1 MEAETQPA
9 LFGLDPTRVERYR
22 ITPAA
27 NIDAICRELA
37 GNGGAVDVYVED
49 YGDLAV
55 VSCSGHGFVFDLGD
69 WDMWSGGPIVCM
81 VTNVACRR

>member
-1 MEAETQPA
+1 MPHHSRGEHRCHLPGGVA
-9 LFGLDPTRVERYR
+9 R
-22 ITPAA
+22 
-27 NIDAICRELA
+27 
-37 GNGGAVDVYVED
+37 NGGAVDVYVED